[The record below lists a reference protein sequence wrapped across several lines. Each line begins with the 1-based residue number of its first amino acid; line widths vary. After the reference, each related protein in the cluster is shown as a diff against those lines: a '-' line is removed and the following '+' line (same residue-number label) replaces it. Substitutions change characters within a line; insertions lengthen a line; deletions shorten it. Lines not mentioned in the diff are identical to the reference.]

1 MLGLSAHLGLTGFEF
16 LALNTFVAENMDCHI
31 HFLFCIVHV
40 CGCVCV
46 RPSAHLGWTGL
57 INLLSSFVSLFRSC
71 IHALFSF
78 QISSVHPSG
87 PDRTSTRPC
96 RQADAM
102 EHGYIR
108 ALLQRCQWDLGTV
121 GPWCSFCKPSNLHAS
136 LLRRNSKHQRRRTK

>member
-31 HFLFCIVHV
+31 HFLFCVVHV
-40 CGCVCV
+40 C
-46 RPSAHLGWTGL
+46 PSAHLGWTGL

-102 EHGYIR
+102 EPGCHCVH
-108 ALLQRCQWDLGTV
+108 QRRSATVSV
-121 GPWCSFCKPSNLHAS
+121 GPWHSGTLVQLLQAVQFACKLTQALMSCFV
-136 LLRRNSKHQRRRTK
+136 